1 MGRVKQHDDGMLTVG
16 METRAYLSRI
26 EDDLDPTKV
35 KLYLSE
41 YYLLT
46 HAFK

>member
-1 MGRVKQHDDGMLTVG
+1 MDSVKQHDDGMLTVG
-16 METRAYLSRI
+16 METRAYLSRM

-35 KLYLSE
+35 KLYLNE

-46 HAFK
+46 HVFE